1 MYVNLWGKLY
11 FLGVAKGYNNSFQ
24 RVSRR
29 TKPKNVL
36 YAYFLDEDQ
45 KFHKRKLTKFEYFIS
60 KYFKTKYKK
69 RKFFCES
76 CNNFFFGI
84 IKKQKTDIECPFCV

>member
-1 MYVNLWGKLY
+1 MYLI
-11 FLGVAKGYNNSFQ
+11 GVSKGYSNSFQ
-24 RVSRR
+24 RYSRR
-29 TKPKNVL
+29 TKPNNVL

-45 KFHKRKLTKFEYFIS
+45 KFHKRKLTKLEYFVS

-69 RKFFCES
+69 RKFLCES

-84 IKKQKTDIECPFCV
+84 VKKRNNEIECPYCVEY